1 MTGWE
6 AEGIQHYE
14 ECVALGID
22 DQFRT
27 PQAELASKKG
37 NSGINV
43 VELKTLQAVDAN
55 RLASDQVNRTAL
67 VSAWLWHA
75 SACRSQSSVDAANYI
90 SLTRTLSLT
99 LSYAAAPPTSC
110 SSFTLKDAPVADDL
124 HE

>member
-55 RLASDQVNRTAL
+55 RLASDQLCIITSRVCAT
-67 VSAWLWHA
+67 SAA
-75 SACRSQSSVDAANYI
+75 YEPA
-90 SLTRTLSLT
+90 
-99 LSYAAAPPTSC
+99 
-110 SSFTLKDAPVADDL
+110 
-124 HE
+124 